1 MRISDWSSDVCSS
14 DLRIQGSPG
23 DYLRDRTPARGFGQG
38 VQGETQGTLLAQR
51 RAADLSAPSKPP
63 RPGLP
68 LPISGK
74 EASEDGQSYSMVNQV
89 EDIIDVKTSPP
100 TQSGRGARG
109 PHTDRPEN
117 KCTRGPAA
125 AVASRH
131 GTEFAVQ
138 S

>member
-1 MRISDWSSDVCSS
+1 M
-14 DLRIQGSPG
+14 QGSPG

-74 EASEDGQSYSMVNQV
+74 EASEEGQSYSMVKQV
-89 EDIIDVKTSPP
+89 EDIIDGKTSPP
-100 TQSGRGARG
+100 TKSGRDARG
-109 PHTDRPEN
+109 PPSGRQAKQRRRAHPHA
-117 KCTRGPAA
+117 G
-125 AVASRH
+125 
-131 GTEFAVQ
+131 
-138 S
+138 

>member
-68 LPISGK
+68 LPLSGN
-74 EASEDGQSYSMVNQV
+74 EAREEGHSYSMVYQV
-89 EDIIDVKTSPP
+89 EDILDVKPSPSP
-100 TQSGRGARG
+100 KS
-109 PHTDRPEN
+109 
-117 KCTRGPAA
+117 GPAPPCPHSVRQEPTHNA
-125 AVASRH
+125 GHA
-131 GTEFAVQ
+131 
-138 S
+138 

>member
-74 EASEDGQSYSMVNQV
+74 EASEEGQSYSIVNP
-89 EDIIDVKTSPP
+89 EI
-100 TQSGRGARG
+100 GR
-109 PHTDRPEN
+109 
-117 KCTRGPAA
+117 
-125 AVASRH
+125 ASCR
-131 GTEFAVQ
+131 ERVCQ
-138 S
+138 NV